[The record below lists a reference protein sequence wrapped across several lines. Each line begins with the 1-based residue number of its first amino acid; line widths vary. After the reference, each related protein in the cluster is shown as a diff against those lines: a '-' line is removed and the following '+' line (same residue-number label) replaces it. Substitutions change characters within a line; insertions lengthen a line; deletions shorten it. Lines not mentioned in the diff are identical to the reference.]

1 MIATTRSSRAA
12 GLHARSPVHGGFM
25 SFDLPIKPKVVL
37 IAMFAPEA
45 QNWIERLAL
54 NHPVPLPG
62 LSADYPNILC
72 NDQGVC
78 LLVTGMGQT
87 NAAASTLALA
97 LSTQFDLR
105 QSYFLIAGIAGINP
119 HRGTLGT
126 AAWARYL
133 VDFGTQW
140 ALDSRDAPSDWPSG
154 YIGVNT
160 RGPDEKPRLDYRTE
174 LFELNPRLQARAYAL
189 TRHVALSESAESAA
203 WRTKYPH
210 APANQPPQVICG
222 DTAAS
227 CTWFSGTRL
236 GERAEAWTRLLTDG
250 EGIYCTTQQEDNS
263 TYEALSRAAR
273 AGLLDIDRLAVV
285 RAGSNFDRPYPGYS
299 DADNLLNYA
308 QQGGFEPALENLY
321 RVGNTLVQEIVGNWA
336 AWEQGIPEA

>member
-1 MIATTRSSRAA
+1 MSLMQSS
-12 GLHARSPVHGGFM
+12 GVEG
-25 SFDLPIKPKVVL
+25 PIRPKVVL
-37 IAMFAPEA
+37 ITMFAPEA
-45 QNWIERLAL
+45 QAWIDRLAF
-54 NHPVPLPG
+54 NREIPLPG

-87 NAAASTLALA
+87 NATASTLALA
-97 LSTQFDLR
+97 LSTRFDLR

-126 AAWARYL
+126 TAWARYL

-140 ALDSRDAPSDWPSG
+140 GLDSRDAPADWPSG
-154 YIGVNT
+154 YIGINT
-160 RGPDEKPRLDYRTE
+160 RGPDEKPPLDYRTE
-174 LFELNPRLQARAYAL
+174 MFKLNATLQAKAYAL
-189 TRHVALSESAESAA
+189 TRNVSLTESPESAV

-222 DTAAS
+222 DTASS

-250 EGIYCTTQQEDNS
+250 EGVYCTTQQEDNS
-263 TYEALSRAAR
+263 SYEALARAAR
-273 AGLLDIDRLAVV
+273 AGLLDIERLAVL

-308 QQGGFEPALENLY
+308 EQGGFAPALENLF

-336 AWEQGIPEA
+336 EWEQGITG